1 MSRAQQLKALA
12 YAFFGARG
20 TGKTAAF
27 VQLVD
32 RVKPARLMVWDFK
45 HDPMLKDMGQPHRT
59 MTQFLYSTRARTFT
73 SRYLVDHSKDIHE
86 QFDVFCRIAW
96 AEGNL
101 WMAVD
106 ELPEVTKANKAPP
119 IWRKCVNVGRDY
131 TEGGMRKSL
140 TIVGLGQRPGEC
152 DKSFISNCDVYHV
165 GRLTFKADAVAMADP
180 MGCEFRELMTL
191 PDLHYI
197 EKEARKPEF
206 SRGVLSFGNSPAR
219 KKPPPKEATLR
230 A

>member
-1 MSRAQQLKALA
+1 MSRAPQAKALA

-27 VQLVD
+27 VQLV
-32 RVKPARLMVWDFK
+32 ARHNPPRMMVWDFK
-45 HDPMLKDMGQPHRT
+45 HDPMLRDMGQAVT
-59 MTQFLYSTRARTFT
+59 SMTALLKATDAPAFRV
-73 SRYLVDHSKDIHE
+73 RYIVDHGKDIQE

-96 AEGNL
+96 ARGNL
-101 WMAVD
+101 WLPVD

-119 IWRKCVNVGRDY
+119 IWRKCVNVGREYVD
-131 TEGGMRKSL
+131 GGKKKSL
-140 TIVGLGQRPGEC
+140 TIIGIGQRPGEC
-152 DKSFISNCDVYHV
+152 DKSFISNCDVFHV

-180 MGCEFRELMTL
+180 MGCDFRELMKL

-206 SRGVLSFGNSPAR
+206 SRGVLSFGNSPSR
-219 KKPPPKEATLR
+219 KKPPPKEPSLR
-230 A
+230 E